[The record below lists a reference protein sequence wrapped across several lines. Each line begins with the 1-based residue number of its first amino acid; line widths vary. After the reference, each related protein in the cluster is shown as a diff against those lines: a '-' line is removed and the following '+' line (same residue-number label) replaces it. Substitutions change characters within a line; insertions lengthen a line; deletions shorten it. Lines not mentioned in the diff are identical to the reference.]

1 MSICFKEGIK
11 ILPEAM
17 NDIITGANHDI
28 RQVLHHL
35 SLWSV
40 KDKQL
45 SIENVKEESQRA
57 KKDIKLVSVL
67 CLKVSSISDYVM
79 KKIPSVVW
87 SFHDFPFV
95 SVLSILRREKVGLQ
109 DWHALC
115 VCVRACT
122 FACFHPSF

>member
-1 MSICFKEGIK
+1 MMSICFKEGIK
-11 ILPEAM
+11 VPSEAL

-67 CLKVSSISDYVM
+67 CLKVSSISD
-79 KKIPSVVW
+79 
-87 SFHDFPFV
+87 
-95 SVLSILRREKVGLQ
+95 SVL
-109 DWHALC
+109 
-115 VCVRACT
+115 
-122 FACFHPSF
+122 

>member
-1 MSICFKEGIK
+1 MMSVCFKEGIK
-11 ILPEAM
+11 VPPEAL

-45 SIENVKEESQRA
+45 SIENVKEESQNV

-67 CLKVSSISDYVM
+67 CLKVSNTSD
-79 KKIPSVVW
+79 
-87 SFHDFPFV
+87 
-95 SVLSILRREKVGLQ
+95 SVL
-109 DWHALC
+109 
-115 VCVRACT
+115 
-122 FACFHPSF
+122 

>member
-1 MSICFKEGIK
+1 
-11 ILPEAM
+11 L

-45 SIENVKEESQRA
+45 TIENVKEESQRA

-67 CLKVSSISDYVM
+67 YLK
-79 KKIPSVVW
+79 SVK
-87 SFHDFPFV
+87 D
-95 SVLSILRREKVGLQ
+95 I
-109 DWHALC
+109 
-115 VCVRACT
+115 
-122 FACFHPSF
+122 

>member
-1 MSICFKEGIK
+1 MMTICFKEGVK
-11 ILPEAM
+11 VSSEAV
-17 NDIITGANHDI
+17 NDVITGANHDI

-67 CLKVSSISDYVM
+67 CLKVSSISRACVM
-79 KKIPSVVW
+79 KKITLCPVW
-87 SFHDFPFV
+87 YGRFVILHFLVPFPF
-95 SVLSILRREKVGLQ
+95 EEGKK
-109 DWHALC
+109 
-115 VCVRACT
+115 
-122 FACFHPSF
+122 

>member
-11 ILPEAM
+11 VPPEAL

-45 SIENVKEESQRA
+45 SIESIKEETQKA

-67 CLKVSSISDYVM
+67 CLKLSSVSN
-79 KKIPSVVW
+79 
-87 SFHDFPFV
+87 
-95 SVLSILRREKVGLQ
+95 SVL
-109 DWHALC
+109 
-115 VCVRACT
+115 
-122 FACFHPSF
+122 

>member
-1 MSICFKEGIK
+1 MMSVCFKEGIK
-11 ILPEAM
+11 VPSEAL
-17 NDIITGANHDI
+17 NDIITGANNDI

-67 CLKVSSISDYVM
+67 YLKVSRTSD
-79 KKIPSVVW
+79 S
-87 SFHDFPFV
+87 
-95 SVLSILRREKVGLQ
+95 LL
-109 DWHALC
+109 
-115 VCVRACT
+115 
-122 FACFHPSF
+122 

>member
-1 MSICFKEGIK
+1 MLLDFFFQGAMMSICFKEGIK
-11 ILPEAM
+11 VPPEAL

-45 SIENVKEESQRA
+45 SIESIKEETQKA

-67 CLKVSSISDYVM
+67 CLKLSSVSN
-79 KKIPSVVW
+79 
-87 SFHDFPFV
+87 
-95 SVLSILRREKVGLQ
+95 SVL
-109 DWHALC
+109 
-115 VCVRACT
+115 
-122 FACFHPSF
+122 